1 MPALRRGAVTAGLVG
16 FLASPQVRAHPHRLY
31 SALRRLEPVHESPFG
46 LWVLSAHADVSACLR
61 NAGLSTIERNA
72 DEEWLLNRPA
82 MKLLNRAR
90 PVQHGNGT
98 SWALMERMLLFLD
111 PPDHSRIR
119 SLVSKAFTPRAVSA
133 VEPRVAELVDEMLD
147 GIAPRGRVELMSELA
162 YPLPARVICE
172 MLGVPPDGQDIIVR
186 HAPAV
191 AGRIDPSPMRGA
203 DEVAAADRAAAELT
217 EYLESLIDSR
227 RRAPGSDLLSA
238 LMAAEEQGDRLTHD
252 ELLSTVV
259 LLLIAG
265 HETTANLIGNGL
277 LALMRQPEQS
287 DALLADPARAVEE
300 LLRYEGPVQMTE
312 RVTLQDLEVGGR
324 LIPARRILILLLA
337 AANRDE
343 AVFSNA
349 ERLDL
354 TRHPNPHLA
363 FSSGAHFCLGS
374 PLARMEARLA
384 LPAIVERLGG
394 GTAAGLSLAGPA
406 PRRNSFTIRGLSA
419 LPLSWTPR

>member
-1 MPALRRGAVTAGLVG
+1 MPALRRGAVTAGVVG
-16 FLASPQVRAHPHRLY
+16 FLASPQVRARPHRLY
-31 SALRRLEPVHESPFG
+31 STLRRLEPVHESPFG
-46 LWVLSAHADVSACLR
+46 LWLLSRHADVSACLR
-61 NAGLSTIERNA
+61 NPGMSSIERKA
-72 DEEWLLNRPA
+72 DEEWLMNRPA
-82 MKLLNRAR
+82 VKLLMRAR
-90 PVQHGNGT
+90 PVQQGDGS

-133 VEPRVAELVDEMLD
+133 VEPRVAELVGEMLD
-147 GIAPRGRVELMSELA
+147 RIAPRGSVELMSELA

-172 MLGVPPDGQDIIVR
+172 MLGVPAEGQEIIVR

-203 DEVAAADRAAAELT
+203 DDMAAADRAAAELT
-217 EYLESLIDSR
+217 QYLESLIDSR
-227 RRAPGSDLLSA
+227 RRSPGSDLLSA
-238 LMAAEEQGDRLTHD
+238 LLAAEEQGDRLTHD
-252 ELLSTVV
+252 ELLSTVI

-277 LALMRQPEQS
+277 LALMGQPEQS
-287 DALLADPARAVEE
+287 EALMADPACAVEE
-300 LLRYEGPVQMTE
+300 LLRYDGPIQMTE
-312 RVTLQDLEVGGR
+312 RITLEDVEVGGR
-324 LIPARRILILLLA
+324 VIPARRIIILLLA

-343 AVFSNA
+343 AVFA
-349 ERLDL
+349 DAGRLDL

-384 LPAIVERLGG
+384 LPAILDRLGG